1 MMIATLSH
9 PHSHVRSP
17 PQPPPSY
24 STIMSETSNNEDTG
38 LKSRFSVSTVGSPR
52 PVSTSTNAY
61 NYRDSYAPYPLP
73 VPSSSASAGA
83 TPPHVAA
90 RRRRQQEKE
99 RRTLSLQASLPPFHL
114 RYLPFPCSAHM
125 FLQFLSISIKALHY
139 AYSPSISH
147 LILLPSYNHF
157 QILVHYIFSY

>member
-1 MMIATLSH
+1 MIATLSH

-73 VPSSSASAGA
+73 IPSSSASAGA

-99 RRTLSLQASLPPFHL
+99 RRTLSLQASLPPLSSQMSAFSMFCTYVPPVSQHQHQSASLRLFSFHL
-114 RYLPFPCSAHM
+114 A
-125 FLQFLSISIKALHY
+125 
-139 AYSPSISH
+139 
-147 LILLPSYNHF
+147 SYIATF
-157 QILVHYIFSY
+157 I